1 MQNTKID
8 WPSHVAAIK
17 AQQGSTAAYAR
28 QHDLARSSL
37 YYWQR
42 KLKTSAPVQTQAQ
55 PMGVAPLPAL
65 PTTPASSASSA
76 LPRASKRSSKFIA
89 LRVSPP
95 ERLMPLESTAMPPT
109 PCTLVLRGG
118 LRLEMVALPDPRWLA
133 ALDHCAQGTP

>member
-8 WPSHVAAIK
+8 WFSHVAAIK

-28 QHDLARSSL
+28 QHNLARSSL

-42 KLKTSAPVQTQAQ
+42 KLKSLAPVQTQAERG
-55 PMGVAPLPAL
+55 GVAPLLVPPAPSVL
-65 PTTPASSASSA
+65 PTA
-76 LPRASKRSSKFIA
+76 LQPSSKFIA

-95 ERLMPLESTAMPPT
+95 KRVMALGSTATAPT

-118 LRLEMVALPDPRWLA
+118 LRLEMAALPDPRWLA
-133 ALDHCAQGTP
+133 GLDHCTQGFQ